1 MIKSKYAGWIIDD
14 EVREMLHYY
23 GQDEHYETVK
33 EWYAGY
39 RFGNADVGI
48 VIEGKYAKSGKEE
61 AECREALKQ
70 TLISGIWIHCT
81 RLGCHRILKYGIA
94 CNTKKCR
101 VMLEIE

>member
-70 TLISGIWIHCT
+70 IINKRYMDSLHQAGI
-81 RLGCHRILKYGIA
+81 HRILKYGIA

-101 VMLEIE
+101 AMLEIE